1 MKSSMIEIKI
11 GEKVVEVGKGKKGI
25 LKDIKLVPN
34 GCDRSFKSTK
44 IYKQL
49 SSTDFCLFSGL

>member
-1 MKSSMIEIKI
+1 MIEIKI